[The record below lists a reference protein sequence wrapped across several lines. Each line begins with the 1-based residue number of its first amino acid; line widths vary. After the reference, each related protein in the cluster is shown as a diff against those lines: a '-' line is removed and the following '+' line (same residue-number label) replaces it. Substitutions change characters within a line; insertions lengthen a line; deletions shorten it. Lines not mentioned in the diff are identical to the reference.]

1 MSKKALLIVD
11 GIRSKPGIRQDIK
24 NSKFPTKG
32 YDKII
37 RAKTEEIFDTTVP
50 WYIRWIPF
58 VNNWYD
64 QFISDIWALFRNKT
78 ARMAVCREVRSQI
91 RILQAE
97 GYEVDV
103 LAYSL
108 GTLIALTCA
117 SQANSEKTQVNHLSL
132 YNSPLGF
139 AVPFLGGKCRKFV
152 RKYGKNF
159 LANKIECVYGEKDLV
174 SKNCKKKAS
183 GLLAHFSLDKIKFFV
198 TKEKHDLITN
208 INARYK

>member
-1 MSKKALLIVD
+1 MLLVD
-11 GIRSKPGIRQDIK
+11 GIRQNPKILEDVKAS
-24 NSKFPTKG
+24 NFPASE
-32 YDKII
+32 YEKIL
-37 RAKTEEIFDTTVP
+37 RAKTEEVFDTTVP
-50 WYIRWIPF
+50 WWIRIFPWLSKK
-58 VNNWYD
+58 YD
-64 QFISDIWALFRNKT
+64 NYFADIWALFRNKT

-159 LANKIECVYGEKDLV
+159 LANKIECIYGEKDLV

-183 GLLAHFSLDKIKFFV
+183 GLLAHFSLDKIKFFA
-198 TKEKHDLITN
+198 TKEKHDLIAN
-208 INARYK
+208 INAVY